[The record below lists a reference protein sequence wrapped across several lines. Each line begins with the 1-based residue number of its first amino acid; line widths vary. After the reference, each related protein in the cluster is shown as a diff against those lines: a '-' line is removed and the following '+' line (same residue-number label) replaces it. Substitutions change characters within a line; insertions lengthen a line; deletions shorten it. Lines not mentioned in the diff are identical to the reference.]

1 MRPRRRHPHPCCAC
15 SCTLSHLRLRQQQP
29 SRRPSRR
36 RRLQRSRRQWRP
48 PPRTPA
54 QVQGGGACLVGRC
67 CCVPARSCGH
77 AHMHAQNK
85 EIPWK
90 CLCCSIL
97 WRSLGSCVDVLSH
110 AACRPAVQRGSCG
123 LEGRHALWPSHLP
136 HCPVPPSHCTGASID
151 PSSVSAE
158 EAAETEAGAREKRMR
173 SITSALLDLAT
184 GRCAVCCEGVCE
196 GGGTGCGGRGLC
208 AHCWLQWGWF

>member
-1 MRPRRRHPHPCCAC
+1 MLVIVH
-15 SCTLSHLRLRQQQP
+15 SHTSDCGNSSHQGGH
-29 SRRPSRR
+29 
-36 RRLQRSRRQWRP
+36 
-48 PPRTPA
+48 
-54 QVQGGGACLVGRC
+54 QGGGDCSAAGGSGVRHRAPQHRCRVAVHALWGAAAACLLDPAGTHTCMHKIKRSPGNAYV
-67 CCVPARSCGH
+67 VPSCG
-77 AHMHAQNK
+77 AN
-85 EIPWK
+85 
-90 CLCCSIL
+90 
-97 WRSLGSCVDVLSH
+97 SLGSCVDVLSH

-123 LEGRHALWPSHLP
+123 LEGRHASWPSHLP